1 MRSTLWQSTV
11 RREAAGR
18 AATRARCWPNSRRT
32 ADAAY
37 AELAELVHGM
47 RSLRSTIPSTPTPL
61 AQPLHRRPA
70 Q

>member
-1 MRSTLWQSTV
+1 MGSTLWQSTV

-37 AELAELVHGM
+37 AELVHGM